1 MGLFEKLKNTFFEEE
16 YVEVDEETPK
26 KEDKKEKTKV
36 VDMGS
41 INTEEVR
48 NRTKIEDIPEEK
60 IDEVDELDELNTLAV
75 EAETSTISDRELVNK
90 NNKIEYFN
98 DDDFVTNDY
107 YKEEKTEPKKIYGGE
122 YTNSTLYNV
131 SNDKKVYNKP
141 YGASNDKG
149 FQPTPIISPIYGVL
163 DKNYRKDEVIDKKDR
178 PSSYVSKKNAD
189 LDSVRQKAYGFS
201 NMNDLPS
208 YDEIVNDSIIDDT
221 KDGLLDDV
229 VEESN
234 KPVVD
239 KVSIADAEQ
248 YFEDLGL
255 EYNVDYKD
263 AVYEKANGR
272 RTSIHEYDDDK
283 TQEIILNDSLS
294 KNEEKVETEPEESNL
309 LEDNLFDLV
318 DSIYEDGDDE

>member
-26 KEDKKEKTKV
+26 KEEKKEINKIDV
-36 VDMGS
+36 SNVDT
-41 INTEEVR
+41 NEVR
-48 NRTKIEDIPEEK
+48 NRTKVEDIPEEEE
-60 IDEVDELDELNTLAV
+60 IEELNTLAE
-75 EAETSTISDRELVNK
+75 EAETTTISDRELVNK
-90 NNKIEYFN
+90 NSKIEYFN
-98 DDDFVTNDY
+98 DDDFVTKDY
-107 YKEEKTEPKKIYGGE
+107 YKEEKVEPKKIYGGE
-122 YTNSTLYNV
+122 YTNVTLYNTN
-131 SNDKKVYNKP
+131 NDKKIYNKP
-141 YGASNDKG
+141 YSASSDRG

-163 DKNYRKDEVIDKKDR
+163 DKNYHKDEVIDKKDR

-189 LDSVRQKAYGFS
+189 LDSVREKAYGFS

-208 YDEIVNDSIIDDT
+208 YDEIVNDKFEDT

-229 VEESN
+229 IEENN

-272 RTSIHEYDDDK
+272 RTAIHEYEDDK
-283 TQEIILNDSLS
+283 TQEIILNDSLN
-294 KNEEKVETEPEESNL
+294 KEEKVESEPEESNL

-318 DSIYEDGDDE
+318 DSMYEDGDDE

>member
-16 YVEVDEETPK
+16 YVEVDEKEEAPK
-26 KEDKKEKTKV
+26 KEEKKEKNRV
-36 VDMGS
+36 VDMNS
-41 INTEEVR
+41 IDTDEVR
-48 NRTKIEDIPEEK
+48 NRTKVEEVEE
-60 IDEVDELDELNTLAV
+60 IDELDELNNLAE
-75 EAETSTISDRELVNK
+75 EAETATTISDRELVNK

-98 DDDFVTNDY
+98 DDDFVTKDY
-107 YKEEKTEPKKIYGGE
+107 YKEEKVEPKKIYGGE
-122 YTNSTLYNV
+122 YTNTTLYNAN
-131 SNDKKVYNKP
+131 NDKKIYNKP

-163 DKNYRKDEVIDKKDR
+163 DKNYHKDEVIDKKDR

-201 NMNDLPS
+201 NMNELPS
-208 YDEIVNDSIIDDT
+208 YDEIMNDTEVEET
-221 KDGLLDDV
+221 KDGLLDDI

-272 RTSIHEYDDDK
+272 RTAIHEYDDEK
-283 TQEIILNDSLS
+283 TQEIILNDSLT
-294 KNEEKVETEPEESNL
+294 KEEKVESEPEESNL

-318 DSIYEDGDDE
+318 DSMYEDGDDE